1 MFRLER
7 RAFKF
12 FPENA
17 QKLPIFKNLPVNKK
31 VMINLIIFKNLKMT
45 FSVRLVLLQKLFL
58 SHFSL
63 LL

>member
-17 QKLPIFKNLPVNKK
+17 QKLPIFKNLPVNK
-31 VMINLIIFKNLKMT
+31 
-45 FSVRLVLLQKLFL
+45 SYD
-58 SHFSL
+58 
-63 LL
+63 